1 MESWSTD
8 LFNTLEAAQNPDK
21 VPAMEAYMKHNF
33 KYRGLSSPALA
44 AISRQRIAA
53 AAQLPGVDWEFRPGS
68 LAETLPAKR
77 STRAISYLN
86 RLRPRLSPA
95 DLPALKTLV
104 QAKSWWDSVDTLSG
118 IIGDLVLRF
127 PELKPEMLAWSL
139 DADMWTRRAAI
150 LHQLEY
156 MAKTDTE
163 LLTKIILNN
172 LGSREFFINKAIGWS
187 LRQYAWTNPD
197 WVAAFV
203 REHEAVLSTLSKR
216 EATKHIP
223 PTA

>member
-33 KYRGLSSPALA
+33 KYLGLSSPALA

-53 AAQLPGVDWEFRPGS
+53 AAQLPGVDWEFVREAWQKPYRE
-68 LAETLPAKR
+68 AQYC
-77 STRAISYLN
+77 AISYLN

-139 DADMWTRRAAI
+139 DADMWTHRAAI

-156 MAKTDTE
+156 KAKTDTE
-163 LLTKIILNN
+163 LLTKIIMNKLD
-172 LGSREFFINKAIGWS
+172 SREFFINKAIGWS